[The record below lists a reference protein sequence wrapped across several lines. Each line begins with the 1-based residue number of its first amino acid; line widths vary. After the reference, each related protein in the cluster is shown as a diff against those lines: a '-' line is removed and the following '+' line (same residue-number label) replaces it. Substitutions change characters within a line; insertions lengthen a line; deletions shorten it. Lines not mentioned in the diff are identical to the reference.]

1 MSTEKRDQSTST
13 SQNDQS
19 NQGTSLSTLVFTIIR
34 GAFAIVTIVVVVLM
48 WSSVSVAAE
57 EVGSAAEWGR
67 AKTILMHTP
76 KEELFLGVID
86 PEAALFEDAFST
98 DRATREHEDYIEAL
112 AESAG
117 ATVVTLE
124 EKLLLLGAR
133 SELINLATSN
143 LAVNGEDN
151 ILQFQEDCGDN
162 CFTPEEQK
170 AQEERFNDKLTK
182 LGSREL
188 VRIALQRPKIIL
200 RKDPINN
207 GEDAY
212 ELAADYKL
220 NPLMNMY
227 FMRDQMI
234 TTAKGVVIGKMA
246 RVQRRNETELV
257 KIALEQM
264 GIQPIYEINQDCAD
278 TEDSELCEGNLEG
291 GDFIPAGSRVFIG
304 NGLRTNEEAV
314 KQMLTNDVF
323 GVGDS
328 HPDVIVVKDSWLN
341 QQEMHL
347 DTHFNI
353 IDERLVVMEEERH
366 NCDSTPEK
374 CLKADVWEW
383 NGEKYENTKEN
394 HNRNFVE
401 LLGELGFKIIPV
413 SIADQEAYGINF
425 LTVDPRHIMMVEGIS
440 QKYQETLENHK
451 VKIDF
456 IDFDNLK
463 LGYGAAHCTT
473 QVLHRQVLP
482 RE

>member
-34 GAFAIVTIVVVVLM
+34 GAFAIVTIVVVVLI

-57 EVGSAAEWGR
+57 EVGSAAEWQP

-76 KEELFLGVID
+76 KEELFLGVIE
-86 PEAALFEDAFST
+86 PEAALFEDTFST

-151 ILQFQEDCGDN
+151 ILQFEEDCSGDN
-162 CFTPEEQK
+162 CFTQAEKEKREEC
-170 AQEERFNDKLTK
+170 FNDKLTK

-200 RKDPINN
+200 RKDPIGPNDKS
-207 GEDAY
+207 EDNCEVAAGY
-212 ELAADYKL
+212 EVAADYKL

-264 GIQPIYEINQDCAD
+264 GIQPIYEIVG
-278 TEDSELCEGNLEG
+278 EGRLEG
-291 GDFIPAGSRVFIG
+291 GDFIPAGDRVFIG

-323 GVGDS
+323 GDS

-353 IDERLVVMEEERH
+353 IDEDLVVMEEERYDRD
-366 NCDSTPEK
+366 CTPPPDGNSK
-374 CLKADVWEW
+374 CLLADVWKWDNDSAEY
-383 NGEKYENTKEN
+383 NKSEEGV
-394 HNRNFVE
+394 NFVK
-401 LLGELGFKIIPV
+401 LLEEELGFTIIPV
-413 SIADQEAYGINF
+413 SIANQEAYGINF
-425 LTVDPRHIMMVEGIS
+425 LTVGPKEIMMVKGIS
-440 QKYQETLENHK
+440 PEYQKDLEDRGVTIHL
-451 VKIDF
+451 

-473 QVLHRQVLP
+473 QVLHR
-482 RE
+482 E